1 MRHALALLENV
12 IIPPMIRLR
21 EPQGE
26 NDAISDVAAAVLDTL
41 EASAIRE
48 RVYPGMTVA
57 VGVGSRGVANL
68 PVIVRSV
75 IDWLHGKGAK
85 PFIIPAMGSHGGVDA
100 ASQKS
105 LLAEYGVTEERMDC
119 PVRSSMDAVHLA
131 SLSDDLEV
139 FCDPYAAEADGIFV
153 INKIKPHNAFRAANE
168 SGIVKM
174 LAIGLG
180 KQKGAASC
188 HKYGFERI
196 AERLASVAGYMM
208 QHQNDRGARSVL
220 GGLALVENRNHATCR
235 IEAVPVE
242 DMFARDAALL
252 ELAWEKMARLPVDRL
267 DGLILDEMGKNISG
281 SGMDPNVLGRYT
293 VPFLRGGPVI
303 NKIAVLRLTP
313 ESEGNAIGMG
323 LADCISRRLYDA
335 IDFEN
340 VYANALTST
349 VLFGSRTPCTLPS
362 DRDVVRAVV
371 RTCNGGGPD
380 AIRLIRARST
390 LHLDILDASPAL
402 VPELLEKGWVAQG
415 EATPMDFDAEGNLSG
430 IASLRDA

>member
-1 MRHALALLENV
+1 MRQVLALLENV
-12 IIPPMIRLR
+12 SIPPMTRLR
-21 EPQGE
+21 QPRGVD
-26 NDAISDVAAAVLDTL
+26 DAIHDVARAVLESL
-41 EASAIRE
+41 EESAIRE

-68 PVIVRSV
+68 PVIVRAV
-75 IDWLHGKGAK
+75 IDWLHGKGAH

-100 ASQKS
+100 ESQKS
-105 LLAEYGVTEERMDC
+105 LLAEYGVTEERMGC

-131 SLSDDLEV
+131 TLPGDLDV
-139 FCDPYAAEADGIFV
+139 FCDPYAAEADGILV
-153 INKIKPHNAFRAANE
+153 INKVKPHNAFRAANE

-196 AERLASVAGYMM
+196 AERLTAVAGFMM
-208 QHQNDRGARSVL
+208 RRPGVL
-220 GGLALVENRNHATCR
+220 GGLALVENTKHATCR

-242 DMFARDAALL
+242 DMFIRDAALL

-267 DGLILDEMGKNISG
+267 DGLIIDEMGKNISG

-293 VPFLRGGPVI
+293 VPFLSGGPVI

-323 LADCISRRLYDA
+323 LADFIPRRLRDT
-335 IDFEN
+335 IDFEC

-362 DRDVVRAVV
+362 DRDVIRAVV

-380 AIRLIRARST
+380 AIRLMRVRST
-390 LHLDILDASPAL
+390 LHLDEVEASPAL
-402 VPELLEKGWVAQG
+402 VPELLEKGCTPLR
-415 EATPMDFDAEGNLSG
+415 EASPMVFDAEGNLTD
-430 IASLRDA
+430 RV